1 MRGATDLLSRL
12 RDVAERA
19 TPVRAPPSWKIA
31 HKKSQQETSTYARNA
46 VFGFYE
52 IIHLAD
58 GSKRDR
64 GSRNIAPMHCR
75 LLTTGDGDNELE
87 WNGHVCGWWYY
98 LEQQELF
105 CLIFK
110 AGGPTKTSLRHVFEK
125 VGDTTW
131 NLLGN
136 GHGAYAELEGLRFF
150 DKNLD
155 TRNSI
160 NHTNQDIGTKCN
172 IELIL
177 VD

>member
-1 MRGATDLLSRL
+1 M
-12 RDVAERA
+12 AE
-19 TPVRAPPSWKIA
+19 TLPKFL
-31 HKKSQQETSTYARNA
+31 YARNA
-46 VFGFYE
+46 VYGFYQ
-52 IIHLAD
+52 ILNLVD

-64 GSRNIAPMHCR
+64 GSRNRDFAPMHCR
-75 LLTTGDGDNELE
+75 LLTTGDGDTELE

-98 LEQQELF
+98 LKQQELF

-110 AGGPTKTSLRHVFEK
+110 AGGLTKTSGPMMRHVFEK

-136 GHGAYAELEGLRFF
+136 GHGAYAELEGLGFF

-160 NHTNQDIGTKCN
+160 NHTNQDIGTKYN
-172 IELIL
+172 IKLIL